1 MEATNS
7 HRGVSNNL
15 NNGINN
21 KRLSSTNNNNARI
34 QDQRTEGYNNRNGHH
49 HHENNYEQEYSLEK
63 ENYFVNRSK
72 KNTQDKNRPNTNS
85 NEIQS

>member
-1 MEATNS
+1 MEATNT
-7 HRGVSNNL
+7 HRGVNNIF
-15 NNGINN
+15 NNGNNN
-21 KRLSSTNNNNARI
+21 KRISSSTNNNA
-34 QDQRTEGYNNRNGHH
+34 EGYNNRNQHH

-85 NEIQS
+85 NENQS